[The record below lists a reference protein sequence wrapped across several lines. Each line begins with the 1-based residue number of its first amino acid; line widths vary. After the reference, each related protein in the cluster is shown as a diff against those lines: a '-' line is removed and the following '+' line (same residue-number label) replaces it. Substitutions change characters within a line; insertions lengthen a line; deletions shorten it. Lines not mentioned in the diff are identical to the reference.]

1 MRSLH
6 VLFCASVC
14 VLASGMSVSAVEWGL
29 KEGTPAVQSA
39 GPLAFGPDGI
49 LFVGDTKSATIF
61 AIGTGDTKGDP
72 AAANI
77 NVNGVNK
84 QVADLLKTT
93 AEGVTIND
101 LAVNPQSGNVYLSV
115 TAGKGADAKPA
126 IVRVG
131 ADGKLSQVSLAK
143 IPFQKVSLPNAP
155 EDKEVVGR
163 NGRTSNPRNEAIT
176 DIAYASGKVYVSGV
190 AGGPSPSNVREVPFP
205 FNEANVGSNV
215 EIYHAAHGRTEDS
228 ATIRTFITLTINGE
242 PSLLAGF
249 TCTPLVKFP
258 VDSFKPGAKS
268 KGTTVAELG
277 NMNRPL
283 DMIVYK
289 KDGHDFLLMSNDKRG
304 VMKISTE
311 NIARKDGLTEPVR
324 GGGVAGQTYETIKEL
339 DGVVQLDRL
348 NDEHAVVVVQ
358 SAPGSQDLR
367 TVSLP

>member
-1 MRSLH
+1 MRVH
-6 VLFCASVC
+6 RVLFCATIC
-14 VLASGMSVSAVEWGL
+14 ALLSGAAASAVEWGL
-29 KEGTPAVQSA
+29 KEGAPAIQSA

-72 AAANI
+72 AK
-77 NVNGVNK
+77 VNLS
-84 QVADLLKTT
+84 VAGLNAKVAELLK
-93 AEGVTIND
+93 AGSATIND
-101 LAVNPQSGNVYLSV
+101 LAVNPNSGNVYLSV
-115 TAGKGADAKPA
+115 TADTKPA
-126 IVRVG
+126 LVRVE

-143 IPFQKVSLPNAP
+143 VPFQKVTLPNAP
-155 EDKEVVGR
+155 EDKEVPGR
-163 NGRTSNPRNEAIT
+163 GGRMSNARNEAIT
-176 DIAYASGKVYVSGV
+176 DLAYVDGKVFVSGV
-190 AGGPSPSNVREVPFP
+190 ASGASPSNVREIPFP

-215 EIYHAAHGRTEDS
+215 EIYHAAHARTEDN
-228 ATIRTFITLTINGE
+228 ATIRTFIPLNINGE

-258 VDSFKPGAKS
+258 VSSFKPGEKS

-289 KDGHDFLLMSNDKRG
+289 KDGKDFLLMSNDRRG

-311 NIARKDGLTEPVR
+311 NLAKNPGLTEPVR

-348 NDEHAVVVVQ
+348 NNDHAVVVVQ
-358 SAPGSQDLR
+358 SSPTSQDLR
-367 TVSLP
+367 TVVLP

>member
-1 MRSLH
+1 MRVH
-6 VLFCASVC
+6 RVLFCATVC
-14 VLASGMSVSAVEWGL
+14 ALLSGAAASAVEWGL
-29 KEGTPAVQSA
+29 KEGAPGVQSA

-72 AAANI
+72 AKVNL
-77 NVNGVNK
+77 NVTGLNAK
-84 QVADLLKTT
+84 VAELLK
-93 AEGVTIND
+93 AGSATIND
-101 LAVNPQSGNVYLSV
+101 LAVNPISGNVYLSV
-115 TAGKGADAKPA
+115 TAESKPA
-126 IVRVG
+126 LVRVE

-143 IPFQKVSLPNAP
+143 VPFQKVTLPNAP

-163 NGRTSNPRNEAIT
+163 NGQKSNPRDEAIT
-176 DIAYASGKVYVSGV
+176 DLAYVDGKVFISGKASGQAS
-190 AGGPSPSNVREVPFP
+190 SNVREIPFP

-215 EIYHAAHGRTEDS
+215 EIYHAAHGKTEDA
-228 ATIRTFITLTINGE
+228 ATIRTFIPLNINGE

-258 VDSFKPGAKS
+258 VSSFKPGEKS

-277 NMNRPL
+277 NRNRPL

-289 KDGHDFLLMSNDKRG
+289 KDGKDFLLMSNSARG

-311 NIARKDGLTEPVR
+311 NIATNPGLTTPVT

-339 DGVVQLDRL
+339 DGVIQLDRL
-348 NDEHAVVVVQ
+348 NNDHAVVVVQ
-358 SAPGSQDLR
+358 SSPTSQDLR
-367 TVSLP
+367 TVVLP